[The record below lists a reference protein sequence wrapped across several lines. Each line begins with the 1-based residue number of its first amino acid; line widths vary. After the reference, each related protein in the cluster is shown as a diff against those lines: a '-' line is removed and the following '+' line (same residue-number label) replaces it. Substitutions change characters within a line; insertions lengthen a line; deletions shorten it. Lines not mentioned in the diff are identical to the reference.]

1 MAIAGLVGQ
10 LRSLDDNGDPQAP
23 AQVLACFGCQF
34 FFCLVSMAQVSLTVD
49 GFSDVW

>member
-23 AQVLACFGCQF
+23 AQLLAARAVGLGVNGPSFTYCRWIF
-34 FFCLVSMAQVSLTVD
+34 
-49 GFSDVW
+49 